1 MKKSN
6 LEPRG
11 PVKDQ
16 NKKPLFDAL
25 IKYGFQTKVTPFDV
39 PGHKMGHGIPQE
51 FKDAVGAEIFKI
63 DVNSMKELDN
73 LSSPT
78 GIIKEAQE
86 LAADLFGADYAF
98 FLVNGSTGGVQ
109 DMILSACNPG
119 DKIILPRNVH
129 KSAINGLVLAGARP
143 VYVHPLINKKI
154 GISMG
159 ISLKDVKRT
168 IDENLDAKAILV
180 LNPTYYG
187 FTSNLKKIIQY
198 AHSKDIMVLVDES
211 HGSHFYFDNR
221 FPEGS
226 IHLGADLA
234 TISVHKT
241 GGSLTQS
248 SMLLGN
254 EGLISHAKVQSII
267 NVMQTSSASYLL
279 LSSLDLARHNL
290 ATNSS
295 MFEDIVE
302 LSNYARSE
310 INKIPNLS
318 CVDEHILN
326 GNEIFAR
333 DLSKLIID
341 VSQLGLTG
349 FEAYDILKEKYGI
362 QLEVG
367 ETKVVLAII
376 SVGDDMDSIQ
386 ELVSSLQ
393 DFAFK
398 FKTKIKNNT
407 RSLSLT
413 VPVILKTPR
422 EAFFMDSEYV
432 CLDDALGLVAADQ
445 IMVYPP
451 GIPLVVPGEMITEE
465 VIKDFHYLLKFK
477 NQIIG
482 PIIEDKVMKIKVLK
496 EGKRNGKY

>member
-1 MKKSN
+1 MS
-6 LEPRG
+6 
-11 PVKDQ
+11 KDQ
-16 NKKPLFDAL
+16 NQKPLFDAL
-25 IKYGFQTKVTPFDV
+25 INYGLRTNVTPFDV
-39 PGHKMGHGIPQE
+39 PGHKMGRGIHQD

-73 LSSPT
+73 LSNPT
-78 GIIKEAQE
+78 GIIKEAE
-86 LAADLFGADYAF
+86 DLAADLFGADYAF

-109 DMILSACNPG
+109 NMILSACHPG

-129 KSAINGLVLAGARP
+129 KSAINGLVLAGAKP
-143 VYVHPLINKKI
+143 VYIQPLVNKKI

-198 AHSKDIMVLVDES
+198 AHSKNIAVLVDES
-211 HGSHFYFDNR
+211 HGSHFYFDDR

-226 IHLGADLA
+226 IRLGADLA

-254 EGLISHAKVQSII
+254 EGLISRAKVRSII

-279 LSSLDLARHNL
+279 LGSLDMARYNL

-295 MFEDIVE
+295 MFENIVS
-302 LSNYARSE
+302 LSNYARDE
-310 INKIPNLS
+310 INKIPYLS
-318 CVDEHILN
+318 CVDANILN

-333 DLSKLIID
+333 DLSKLIIN

-349 FEAYDILKEKYGI
+349 FEAYDILKQEYHI

-367 ETKVVLAII
+367 ETKVVLAIV
-376 SVGDDMDSIQ
+376 SVGDTMDSIQ
-386 ELVSSLQ
+386 QLVTALQ
-393 DFAFK
+393 DFAIK
-398 FKTKIKNNT
+398 YKTKVKNGT
-407 RSLSLT
+407 KSMSLRE
-413 VPVILKTPR
+413 PVVLKTPR
-422 EAFFMDSEYV
+422 EAFFLESEYV
-432 CLDDALGLVAADQ
+432 SLDDAVNKIAADQ

-451 GIPLVVPGEMITEE
+451 GIPLVVPGELMTEE
-465 VIKDFHYLLKFK
+465 IVNDFRFLLKFK

-482 PIIEDKVMKIKVLK
+482 PVMEHKLVKVKVLK
-496 EGKRNGKY
+496 EGQSNGEK